1 MTMRTKWMI
10 GAAAATVAA
19 LGAWAAQ
26 SNAVTPT
33 DWLGFMH
40 SSGHDSYNQAD
51 PSITPSNVSQLTAEW
66 TWHGDAATMPG
77 QPGPSLF
84 ASPTVAGGSIYI
96 GANNGYFYKLSEAT
110 GAVQRKVFIGY
121 RPALTC
127 YARGFIATATVAPD
141 PANGESTVYVAAPNG
156 YLYALRAS
164 DLTTKW
170 RSVIDIPS
178 STVNDYFQ
186 WSSPTVANGKIY
198 VGSASH
204 CDKPLTRGAVVGYDQ
219 ATGAEFARFYTVP
232 SDRLGGGV
240 WSSVAV
246 DLQGN
251 VYASTGTQP
260 KDTTNRYDSV
270 SIVKLDGNTLHK
282 LGSFTVP
289 DSELGGDGDFGGSPT
304 IFGSHVGACNKN
316 GIYYALDRATMTL
329 DWKVRMG
336 AKASGSTAAQCSAAA
351 VWDGAALYFAGDATT
366 IGGVGYAGS
375 VRRINPDTGAFVWQR
390 GLPNSVL
397 GTPTLSG
404 GGVLAVGTFVAS
416 QPPNAVY
423 LINAANGQLLR
434 TLNTGGRTF
443 AQSVFA
449 NGYVFTANVG
459 KGLTAYTLP

>member
-1 MTMRTKWMI
+1 MRTRSKC
-10 GAAAATVAA
+10 A
-19 LGAWAAQ
+19 LGVGAVCLVVGGWAAQ
-26 SNAVTPT
+26 TDAVSPT
-33 DWLGFMH
+33 DWLGYLH
-40 SSGHDSYNQAD
+40 GAGHDSYNQAD
-51 PSITPSNVSQLTAEW
+51 PTITPANVGQLTQQ
-66 TWHGDAATMPG
+66 WHWVGDAATMPG

-96 GANNGYFYKLSEAT
+96 GANNGYFYQLNAAT
-110 GAVQRKVFIGY
+110 GAVQHKRFIGF

-141 PANGESTVYVAAPNG
+141 PVTGESSVYVAAPDG
-156 YLYALRAS
+156 YLYAMRAS
-164 DLTTKW
+164 DLTIKW

-219 ATGAEFARFYTVP
+219 ATGNEFARFFAVP
-232 SDRLGGGV
+232 SNRLGGGV

-246 DLQGN
+246 DPQGN

-270 SIVKLDGNTLHK
+270 SIVKLDGDTLQK

-289 DSELGGDGDFGGSPT
+289 DAELGTDGDFGSSPT
-304 IFGSHVGACNKN
+304 VFGSHVGACNKN

-351 VWDGAALYFAGDATT
+351 VWDGTVLYFAGNATT
-366 IGGVGYAGS
+366 IGGVSYGGS
-375 VRRINPDTGAFVWQR
+375 IRGINPSTGAFVWQR
-390 GLPNSVL
+390 GLPNAVL

-404 GGVLAVGTFVAS
+404 GGVLAVGTFVS
-416 QPPNAVY
+416 GGTPNAVY
-423 LINAANGQLLR
+423 LVNAANGQILR

-449 NGYVFTANVG
+449 NGYVLTTNVG
-459 KGLTAYTLP
+459 KGVTAYKLP